1 MGLELRFSLLWP
13 PSTMFVESIDLT
25 EDGDEDGDEDGLEGE
40 QQQVSEVSVLA

>member
-1 MGLELRFSLLWP
+1 
-13 PSTMFVESIDLT
+13 MFVESIDLT

>member
-1 MGLELRFSLLWP
+1 MGLEPRFSLLWP

-25 EDGDEDGDEDGLEGE
+25 EDGDEDGLEGE